1 MKPRP
6 TVSFVGAVAGPDDEG
21 GADPEDDA
29 APAGDAD
36 APGPQAPATIATISA
51 SGAVFSMRD
60 GRFTGPPIPRSADA
74 HEPALEDDDDEI
86 QADPQHRDRQEGG
99 EHQGDV
105 EQAAAGEDDE
115 EPEASIGARPLGD
128 DG

>member
-1 MKPRP
+1 MKPSP
-6 TVSFVGAVAGPDDEG
+6 TVSFVDAMADADDED

-29 APAGDAD
+29 APAGDVD
-36 APGPQAPATIATISA
+36 APGPQAPATIATINA
-51 SGAVFSMRD
+51 NGAVLSRRD

-99 EHQGDV
+99 E
-105 EQAAAGEDDE
+105 
-115 EPEASIGARPLGD
+115 
-128 DG
+128 